1 VLESLSGAAIF
12 VPCLFENQPARAGKE
27 GASVADGVDRPFAA
41 RRDRRGRFLKGAS
54 GNPVGRP
61 PGIMNQA
68 TRDAAVLLSGEA
80 GALTRK
86 AIELALAGDIA
97 ALRLCIDRIIA
108 PQKEQPIAF
117 AMPPIDKAGDLAAAA
132 TALTVAAAQ
141 GAMTPAEAASLAQ
154 VLEAHARISEVTAR
168 IEAERLAAWQK
179 EVGPRCDLRVCVVMA
194 HHLRERFEEE
204 EDGEIRLRIAEMRRI
219 GRAAWDTLAT
229 IPDTPALVE
238 ADRAS
243 IVAHP
248 LPLDRSP
255 HPLGAQM
262 RRAWDRFSRYFDRAA
277 EFNQRA
283 QTA

>member
-1 VLESLSGAAIF
+1 
-12 VPCLFENQPARAGKE
+12 
-27 GASVADGVDRPFAA
+27 VADGVDRRWPA

-68 TRDAAVLLSGEA
+68 TRDAAMLLSGEA

-86 AIELALAGDIA
+86 AIELAIAGDIA

-117 AMPPIDKAGDLAAAA
+117 AMPAVGGAGDLAAAMNA
-132 TALTVAAAQ
+132 VTVAAAQ

-154 VLEAHARISEVTAR
+154 VIEAHARVIEVTSR
-168 IEAERLAAWQK
+168 VEAERLAAAQK
-179 EVGPRCDLRVCVVMA
+179 EIAARCDLRVCVVMA
-194 HHLRERFEEE
+194 HHLRERFEDEE
-204 EDGEIRLRIAEMRRI
+204 RDGEIGARVAEMRRI
-219 GRAAWDTLAT
+219 GRDAWGMLAA

-243 IVAHP
+243 IAAHP
-248 LPLDRSP
+248 LPLDRPP

-262 RRAWDRFSRYFDRAA
+262 RGAWERLSRHLDRTA
-277 EFNQRA
+277 EFNPGVQS
-283 QTA
+283 T

>member
-1 VLESLSGAAIF
+1 
-12 VPCLFENQPARAGKE
+12 
-27 GASVADGVDRPFAA
+27 VADGVDRPFAA
-41 RRDRRGRFLKGAS
+41 RRDRGGRFLKGAS
-54 GNPVGRP
+54 GNPAGRP
-61 PGIMNQA
+61 TGIMNQA

-80 GALTRK
+80 GTLTRK

-117 AMPPIDKAGDLAAAA
+117 AMPPIGKAGDLGGAGDLAAAMNA
-132 TALTVAAAQ
+132 VTVAAAN

-154 VLEAHARISEVTAR
+154 VLEAHARIVELTAR
-168 IEAERLAAWQK
+168 VEAERLAATQK
-179 EVGPRCDLRVCVVMA
+179 EVAARVDLRVCVVMA
-194 HHLRERFEEE
+194 HHLRTRFEDEE
-204 EDGEIRLRIAEMRRI
+204 RDGEIRARVAEMRRI

-243 IVAHP
+243 IAAHP
-248 LPLDRSP
+248 LPLDRP
-255 HPLGAQM
+255 AHPLGAQM
-262 RRAWDRFSRYFDRAA
+262 SGAWDRLSRYFDRAA
-277 EFNQRA
+277 EFNQSA